1 MSCKRNGFS
10 LIEVM
15 VSLVILV
22 IGLIGIFNL
31 HIISK
36 QGSFES
42 FQQTQASYYANDII
56 NRMRLNSSQLL
67 SYGGAFEA
75 IPPSTVEP
83 SPACRA
89 GALCTPAEMTAWDIY
104 EWQAAFSGLAE
115 IVDSKPVGGLD
126 TPSACISIIGNTVT
140 VVIDWRGIRETKI
153 ANPIVCAK
161 DKENRRQFSIQT
173 VII

>member
-1 MSCKRNGFS
+1 MSSKGKGFS

-15 VSLVILV
+15 VSLVIMV

-42 FQQTQASYYANDII
+42 FQQTQASYYANDMI
-56 NRMRLNSSQLL
+56 NRMRLNSLQLVN
-67 SYGGAFEA
+67 YDGKYEA
-75 IPPSTVEP
+75 ILPSKAEP
-83 SPACRA
+83 SPACGV
-89 GALCTPAEMTAWDIY
+89 GALCTPAQMTAWDIY

-126 TPSACISIIGNTVT
+126 TPSACITVSANTVT
-140 VVIDWRGIRETKI
+140 VVIVWRGIRETNI
-153 ANPIVCAK
+153 ANPIDCASSK
-161 DKENRRQFSIQT
+161 VNRRQYSIET